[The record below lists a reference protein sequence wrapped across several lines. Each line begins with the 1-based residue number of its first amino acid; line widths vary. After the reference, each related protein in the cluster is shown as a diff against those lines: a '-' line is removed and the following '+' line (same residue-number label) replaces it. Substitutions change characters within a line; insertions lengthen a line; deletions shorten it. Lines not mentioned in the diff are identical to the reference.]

1 VYINFETE
9 RLKLRPITLKDADFI
24 IDLVNSNG
32 WLEFI
37 GDRNVSNKKDAENY
51 IQKILDNKNY
61 YYNIFE
67 LKTSRKAIGIITFL
81 KREDEIFPDIGFAL
95 LPEFEK
101 NGYAFEASKSYL
113 KRIKS
118 LNRYENLIA
127 ITLPDNIKS
136 INLLHKLGLQY
147 TGNHKKGETILSY
160 YSLKNKNYPLK
171 TTD

>member
-1 VYINFETE
+1 MYINFETK
-9 RLKLRPITLKDADFI
+9 RLKLRPITLEDADFI
-24 IDLVNSNG
+24 IDLLNSKG
-32 WLEFI
+32 WLAFI

-51 IQKILDNKNY
+51 IQRILDNKEF

-101 NGYAFEASKSYL
+101 KGYAFEASKSYL
-113 KRIKS
+113 ERIKS
-118 LNRYENLIA
+118 LNRYDNIIA

-147 TGNHKKGETILSY
+147 TGNYKKGETILSY
-160 YSLKNKNYPLK
+160 YSLNNKNYPLK
-171 TTD
+171 APD